1 MIEITKR
8 NDNGGPEEYQ
18 CHCGAILYSNGP
30 GRDIEC
36 DKCGDNFNSAG
47 QQLAP
52 RSQWGEETGET
63 AADYDYGV
71 NNPGAAYNEDGF

>member
-8 NDNGGPEEYQ
+8 NDNGRPEEYR
-18 CHCGAILYSNGP
+18 CHCGATIYSNGP
-30 GRDIEC
+30 GRDIDC
-36 DKCGDNFNSAG
+36 PKCGDNFNSAG

-63 AADYDYGV
+63 AADYDAGV
-71 NNPGAAYNEDGF
+71 SNPDRAFDGDY